1 MKIYLDACYI
11 IYLLEGTEE
20 FQKKAKEN
28 FLKYVAENS
37 IVCCS
42 QLSKLECLVKPTRDK
57 EDETIKLYQSFFSST
72 GFQFIPISEEVIDTA
87 TALRATYNFKTP
99 DSIHLASAISVNADI
114 FLTGDG
120 KLKACSEIKVDSLE

>member
-20 FQKKAKEN
+20 FQKKAKEK
-28 FLKYVAENS
+28 FLEYVDEKS
-37 IVCCS
+37 IV
-42 QLSKLECLVKPTRDK
+42 
-57 EDETIKLYQSFFSST
+57 YSFFSST

-87 TALRATYNFKTP
+87 TDLRATYNFKTP